1 MRNRPNLYGRLDVT
15 FSGSSDR
22 WRRRRRDRSGNR
34 QRGDG
39 RHRRSGNEGK
49 DQRELKGI
57 RGRFVSKEE
66 PAKAFTYHSVSLVS
80 VPVPAIRQCVSH
92 LKLLYHWKRFFH
104 ASRFLQHFV
113 AFLCP
118 FDKICA
124 SCKFSLNTATVFQ
137 RYSAL
142 FSRNSRSVCV
152 LTVRGAPCHS
162 RTGSE
167 PTPEV
172 PCHTGRGEAGK

>member
-92 LKLLYHWKRFFH
+92 SKLLFIGSAFFTLPAFCNILWHSCAFSTTYVQAVNFRLTRPPISNSCRSFPRETAFRF
-104 ASRFLQHFV
+104 AS
-113 AFLCP
+113 
-118 FDKICA
+118 
-124 SCKFSLNTATVFQ
+124 
-137 RYSAL
+137 
-142 FSRNSRSVCV
+142 
-152 LTVRGAPCHS
+152 
-162 RTGSE
+162 
-167 PTPEV
+167 
-172 PCHTGRGEAGK
+172 